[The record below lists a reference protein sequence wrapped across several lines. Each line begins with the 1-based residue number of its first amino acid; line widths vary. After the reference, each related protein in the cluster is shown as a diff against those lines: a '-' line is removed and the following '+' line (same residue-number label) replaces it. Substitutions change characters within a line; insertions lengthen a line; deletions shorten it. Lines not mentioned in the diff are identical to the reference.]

1 MALTNLTNLF
11 LELILALNTI
21 LPMLFFAIVLF
32 YLIDSKDLRTQKNK
46 ALLGL
51 YAGVTGYSFA
61 YFLYISFLNQEG
73 VDVFNTIV
81 SMLTIASITM
91 IIVFLFLFVVLDSK
105 FPYNAILI
113 TVGIGVCLFFGF
125 FTALGYLMYDMGNM
139 IFASVYQL
147 FLSDFWF
154 FSFLLISELLIGFT
168 AIVFS
173 LKRLTDI
180 FFPKSKSSL
189 IRRQYLKYFGL
200 GGLLSGISE
209 LIKVIGSTLD
219 FLIIAAITYTIGLTI
234 TILVIFRTREY
245 IRDIAWNII
254 ELQMEELKD
263 LDVLKDQFI
272 DFTSHEIR
280 TPLSIMW
287 GNIQLLQRTETGRNL
302 TEQQQKKVYDSIN
315 RNYHRI
321 EKLLDASFDLSRLRR
336 GLFELNKEPSNMVEI
351 VENIVTDMTKHV
363 EKNNLMITFVREGN
377 EAHDNVVVD
386 PDRIDQVLRNLIENS
401 VKFSDDGE
409 IIVTLRNTLSEYIVA
424 IKDEGR
430 GIDPDNFDQIFEFFQ
445 PERKIKGRGLG
456 LGLYISKSIIEL
468 HQGKIWV
475 ESEGEG
481 KGSTFYFSI
490 PK

>member
-1 MALTNLTNLF
+1 
-11 LELILALNTI
+11 
-21 LPMLFFAIVLF
+21 MLFFAIVLF

-51 YAGVTGYSFA
+51 YGGVTGYSFA

-81 SMLTIASITM
+81 SILTIASIT
-91 IIVFLFLFVVLDSK
+91 IITVFMFLFVVLDSK

-113 TVGIGVCLFFGF
+113 RVVIGVCLFFGF
-125 FTALGYLMYDMGNM
+125 FTTLRYLMYDMGNM

-154 FSFLLISELLIGFT
+154 FSFLLITELLIGFT

-180 FFPKSKSSL
+180 FFPKNKSSL

-200 GGLLSGISE
+200 GALLSGISE

-234 TILVIFRTREY
+234 TILVIFRTREN

-254 ELQMEELKD
+254 ELQIEELKT
-263 LDVLKDQFI
+263 LDVLKSQLI

-302 TEQQQKKVYDSIN
+302 TKQQRKKVYDSLN

-321 EKLLDASFDLSRLRR
+321 EKLLDASFDLSRIRR
-336 GLFELNKEPSNMVEI
+336 DLFELNKEPNNLEEI
-351 VENIVTDMTKHV
+351 VENIANDMTKYV
-363 EKNNLMITFVREGN
+363 EKNNLIITFVKEGN
-377 EAHDNVVVD
+377 EAPDNVMVD
-386 PDRIDQVLRNLIENS
+386 ADRIDQVLRNLIENS
-401 VKFSDDGE
+401 VKFSNDGE
-409 IIVTLRNTLSEYIVA
+409 IIVTLKTTPSEYIVA
-424 IKDEGR
+424 IKDEGM
-430 GIDPDNFDQIFEFFQ
+430 GIDPDDFDQIFELFWRR
-445 PERKIKGRGLG
+445 RKIQSRGLG

-481 KGSTFYFSI
+481 TGSTFYFSI
-490 PK
+490 PR